1 VAALFFSVVPSFAT
15 EKIGISN
22 LAVLGA
28 VSAIVLICSSLA
40 QLGSRGRIDPRMA
53 QALGL
58 GILTAG
64 LAALVLASATDSA
77 AALVAASVL
86 AGTGH
91 GFGFLGAQ
99 DDLNRI
105 APPER
110 RGEIN
115 AALYTCVYLGV
126 ALPVIGVGVLS
137 DFTTLT
143 TAVVVF
149 AFVTGAAAISVAV
162 WHLAAGGRDAADSP
176 A

>member
-1 VAALFFSVVPSFAT
+1 MAL
-15 EKIGISN
+15 I
-22 LAVLGA
+22 
-28 VSAIVLICSSLA
+28 
-40 QLGSRGRIDPRMA
+40 
-53 QALGL
+53 
-58 GILTAG
+58 
-64 LAALVLASATDSA
+64 
-77 AALVAASVL
+77 AASVL

-115 AALYTCVYLGV
+115 AALYTCIYLGV

-149 AFVTGAAAISVAV
+149 AFVTGAAAISVAL
-162 WHLAAGGRDAADSP
+162 WHLSSGDKPIADSP
-176 A
+176 ATAQR